1 VTRLRKPRGDVAYTT
16 VATITDPVRNPP
28 NRITLGV
35 VCAECRWPERCRRD
49 RICWHAEK
57 ADIADD
63 RTRPRL
69 RRYEKTVSRLDKG
82 RR

>member
-35 VCAECRWPERCRRD
+35 VCNTCRWADRCRRD

-57 ADIADD
+57 ADIAAD
-63 RTRPRL
+63 RGRPRL
-69 RRYEKTVSRLDKG
+69 RRYEKTVPWIGKAG
-82 RR
+82 P